1 MGQRSTSPE
10 PNQNGAVGDL
20 IEETMAPLLD
30 RYQAGMTWLKEVAA
44 EEARLIEELGQLWV
58 VVRSLPGVEL
68 EAPPGQPE
76 SVMVRHSAAVGKNLI
91 KKGEEWLAQRSRSF
105 DAPTM
110 AKGLGV
116 HQSSANR
123 LIEKFREEGKLR
135 RSGKRGRA
143 FVYTSTLHDDA
154 AE

>member
-1 MGQRSTSPE
+1 
-10 PNQNGAVGDL
+10 
-20 IEETMAPLLD
+20 MAPLLD

-76 SVMVRHSAAVGKNLI
+76 SVMVRHSAAVGKNLL
-91 KKGEEWLAQRSRSF
+91 KKGEEWLQQRSRSF
-105 DAPTM
+105 DAPTL

-123 LIEKFREEGKLR
+123 LIETFRAQGKLR
-135 RSGKRGRA
+135 MTGKRGHARI
-143 FVYTSTLHDDA
+143 YTSTIHEGDA
-154 AE
+154 SE